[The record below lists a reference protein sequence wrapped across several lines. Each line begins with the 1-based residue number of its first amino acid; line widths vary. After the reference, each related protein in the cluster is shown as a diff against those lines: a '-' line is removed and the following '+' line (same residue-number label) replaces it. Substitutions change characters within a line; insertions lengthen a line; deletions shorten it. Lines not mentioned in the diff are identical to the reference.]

1 VGAPV
6 AGGDDL
12 ESAKARD
19 AVRLR
24 FRVMRTRTT
33 ITLAVVAA
41 VAFAGCGDDDPA
53 PRAKPPKTFS
63 PAPTLD
69 AITTPP
75 PAEPS
80 GATSPDDAALT
91 LHEHWVAGDSAAA
104 LETATQQAVNELFAH
119 PGNPL
124 DFQGCIRE
132 GSEHTCFFYY
142 EGGGLNM
149 IVSGD
154 PADGYLVT
162 KAFFVA
168 D

>member
-1 VGAPV
+1 MSHP
-6 AGGDDL
+6 
-12 ESAKARD
+12 K
-19 AVRLR
+19 
-24 FRVMRTRTT
+24 
-33 ITLAVVAA
+33 LAILIGA
-41 VAFAGCGDDDPA
+41 VAVLTFAGACGDDDEPA
-53 PRAKPPKTFS
+53 ARGTRATTLS
-63 PAPTLD
+63 PTPTLD

-75 PAEPS
+75 PTIPPEPA
-80 GATSPDDAALT
+80 GAATPDEAALT
-91 LHEHWVAGDSAAA
+91 LHDHWVAGDATAA
-104 LETATQQAVNELFAH
+104 LDTATQQAVNELFAH

-132 GSEHTCFFYY
+132 GAKHTCFFYY

-149 IVSGD
+149 IVRGN

>member
-1 VGAPV
+1 MNRRLTGIAALILLATTV
-6 AGGDDL
+6 A
-12 ESAKARD
+12 
-19 AVRLR
+19 
-24 FRVMRTRTT
+24 
-33 ITLAVVAA
+33 
-41 VAFAGCGDDDPA
+41 CGNQEEVP
-53 PRAKPPKTFS
+53 PRAKPAKTTLS

-75 PAEPS
+75 GTIPPS
-80 GATSPDDAALT
+80 PPGAPTPDEAART
-91 LHEHWVAGDSAAA
+91 LHDHWVAGDSVAA
-104 LETATQQAVNELFAH
+104 LDTATQRAVNELFAH
-119 PGNPL
+119 PGDPL

-132 GSEHTCFFYY
+132 GTQHTCFFYY

-149 IVSGD
+149 IVRGN

>member
-1 VGAPV
+1 
-6 AGGDDL
+6 
-12 ESAKARD
+12 
-19 AVRLR
+19 
-24 FRVMRTRTT
+24 
-33 ITLAVVAA
+33 LAA
-41 VAFAGCGDDDPA
+41 CGEDE
-53 PRAKPPKTFS
+53 PRATPKPAKSLS

-69 AITTPP
+69 AIPTPTPP
-75 PAEPS
+75 SAT
-80 GATSPDDAALT
+80 GAASPDDAALT
-91 LHEHWVAGDSAAA
+91 LHDHWVNADAAAA

-132 GSEHTCFFYY
+132 GTRHTCFFYY

-149 IVSGD
+149 IVTGG
-154 PADGYLVT
+154 PAEGYLVT